1 MFFLFN
7 PDLIEDRREL
17 VEVRKKAELGLL
29 DVAVTPTSKCGKG
42 QRREIPNSKNLEP
55 SEDGN
60 DEHVAEPKTKSKR
73 KQASTAQSA
82 SKSILQKYKNA
93 QLDIDNSAITA
104 TETPSGSTETPCG
117 KRCSEA
123 VRQMQAMVNEM
134 RGIRQEILGVR
145 VEMLVRSPAPS
156 VEQARRCQPPIAA
169 NAAKP
174 STPLDVTDEDE
185 SASNYSVII
194 SQSVKSR
201 SSRTS
206 AQKFVNDLMHG
217 IYSTEY
223 MATHSVSGLSSTKAA
238 NVKAALPRDH
248 VMEIIAE
255 ARKVFPE
262 AAEDDIRH
270 FMREKLSNAAK
281 ILRRKEKSD
290 RT

>member
-1 MFFLFN
+1 MWQSHLHLN
-7 PDLIEDRREL
+7 
-17 VEVRKKAELGLL
+17 VEKK
-29 DVAVTPTSKCGKG
+29 K
-42 QRREIPNSKNLEP
+42 IPNSKNLEP

-60 DEHVAEPKTKSKR
+60 YEHVAE
-73 KQASTAQSA
+73 
-82 SKSILQKYKNA
+82 LN
-93 QLDIDNSAITA
+93 IDNSAITEA
-104 TETPSGSTETPCG
+104 ETPSGSTETPCG
-117 KRCSEA
+117 KRCAEA

-145 VEMLVRSPAPS
+145 AEMLMRSAAPS

-174 STPLDVTDEDE
+174 STPLDVTNEDE
-185 SASNYSVII
+185 SASNDSVTFF

-206 AQKFVNDLMHG
+206 AQTFVNDLMHG
-217 IYSTEY
+217 IYSTAY
-223 MATHSVSGLSSTKAA
+223 MATHSVSGLSTKAA

-262 AAEDDIRH
+262 AAEADIRR